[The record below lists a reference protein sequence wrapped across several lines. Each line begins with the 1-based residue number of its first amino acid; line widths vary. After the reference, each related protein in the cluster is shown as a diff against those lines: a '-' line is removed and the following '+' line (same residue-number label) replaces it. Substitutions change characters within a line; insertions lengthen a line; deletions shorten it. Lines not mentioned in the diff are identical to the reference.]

1 MLRAP
6 KVVLLGVLFTALL
19 LEAAVLYFMDD
30 RTVRLFVGLALFLL
44 IGWMFASSQVAE
56 VIGSLPGDVRRRRY
70 RKLRAQVELMLAE
83 VRRLNWMA
91 VDRDSGVRDRKEAV
105 AEMDAIEERLRDLV
119 SEIRRQAGVA
129 SDEPVGAGAGRSLR
143 ARRVAQSNAPAKMV
157 SAGALGQG
165 TWTAS
170 VRRLAPRSF
179 RRGPAAARGG
189 SHTVGRQS
197 PRNDAR

>member
-1 MLRAP
+1 MPRAP

-70 RKLRAQVELMLAE
+70 RRLRAQVELLLAE

-91 VDRDSGVRDRKEAV
+91 VDRDSGVRDRKDAV
-105 AEMDAIEERLRDLV
+105 AEMDAIEERMRDLV

-129 SDEPVGAGAGRSLR
+129 SDEPD
-143 ARRVAQSNAPAKMV
+143 P
-157 SAGALGQG
+157 
-165 TWTAS
+165 
-170 VRRLAPRSF
+170 
-179 RRGPAAARGG
+179 GPVPDEPTEREE
-189 SHTVGRQS
+189 
-197 PRNDAR
+197 